1 MTYIR
6 PIHFLIFWFVFC
18 LLVQL
23 IDCLDGRYATWD
35 STRGNWQSGGSGG
48 GGDKGAVEEDGDRV
62 DYKEPTGERDVELR
76 EQLKSQRGG
85 KASRAD
91 VTTLSAV
98 FCL

>member
-1 MTYIR
+1 
-6 PIHFLIFWFVFC
+6 LIFTFC
-18 LLVQL
+18 LFACS

-85 KASRAD
+85 KASRAA
-91 VTTLSAV
+91 VTTLFAV
-98 FCL
+98 GCF